1 MNKLPVAKRAQI
13 LSMLCEGASMRSVS
27 RLADVSINTVS
38 KLLVDAGCVC
48 SDFHDEMVQ
57 GVRSKR
63 VQVDEIW
70 SFTYAKAKN
79 VAAAKAAPDGAG
91 DTWTWTGIDADS
103 KLIVSWLVGA
113 RDAEY
118 ATAFIND
125 LRERIATRIQLT
137 SDGHRPYLA
146 AVEDTFGADVD
157 YAVLQKLYGADPEN
171 EKRYSP
177 AKCIGVEC
185 KIIQGDPNPKHI
197 STSYVER
204 VNLTMRMANR
214 RFTRLTNAFS
224 KKFDNHVHM
233 VALYTVWYNWVR
245 IHKTL
250 RVTPAMAAGLTDRLW
265 DMTEVVEMID
275 RASLVPATQSE

>member
-1 MNKLPVAKRAQI
+1 MNKLPIAKRVQI

-38 KLLVDAGCVC
+38 KLLVDAGRAC
-48 SDFHDEMVQ
+48 SDFHDDMVQ

-79 VAAAKAAPDGAG
+79 VATAKAAPDGAG

-125 LRERIATRIQLT
+125 LRERIATRIQALSLGQSLRPLY
-137 SDGHRPYLA
+137 SDPP
-146 AVEDTFGADVD
+146 FGSSEHWEIRRQY
-157 YAVLQKLYGADPEN
+157 YA
-171 EKRYSP
+171 
-177 AKCIGVEC
+177 
-185 KIIQGDPNPKHI
+185 
-197 STSYVER
+197 
-204 VNLTMRMANR
+204 
-214 RFTRLTNAFS
+214 
-224 KKFDNHVHM
+224 
-233 VALYTVWYNWVR
+233 
-245 IHKTL
+245 
-250 RVTPAMAAGLTDRLW
+250 
-265 DMTEVVEMID
+265 
-275 RASLVPATQSE
+275 